1 LKEDNFPHLR
11 EKKAAAA
18 RELPDASISISISP
32 EGTKETTEN
41 STTVG
46 DTSTVTMDVEQGSQ
60 PLSSPPVR
68 VKDDADEDDG
78 ASEKSVDEDELF
90 VEIPA
95 AGLQFAGGPQKIR
108 LVSNVCSI
116 CLCNYQVGADVVW
129 SSNEACDHAFHELCI
144 EQWLMKQREGPLCP
158 CCRRD
163 FILDPY
169 DLEEE
174 DNKEITD
181 SQRVLALDSMELG
194 ELGDGDGG
202 EDVLPLSIPIP
213 VVASAAAQTVVP
225 EVELELEIAAIAVME
240 EGTSSSSLATE
251 PTPEVQSQVPE
262 ESLASTSTAL
272 ERERIETPDKEP
284 QPCTENRKGGE

>member
-1 LKEDNFPHLR
+1 MR
-11 EKKAAAA
+11 EKKAGA
-18 RELPDASISISISP
+18 REISDASTSVSIPP
-32 EGTKETTEN
+32 EESKETTEN
-41 STTVG
+41 ATTIG
-46 DTSTVTMDVEQGSQ
+46 DTSTDSMDIEQGSQ
-60 PLSSPPVR
+60 PLSAPPVR
-68 VKDDADEDDG
+68 VMDDAEEDD
-78 ASEKSVDEDELF
+78 VDEDELF

-116 CLCNYQVGADVVW
+116 CLCNYRVGADVVW
-129 SSNEACDHAFHELCI
+129 SSNDACDHAFHELCI

-174 DNKEITD
+174 GESKEMTD
-181 SQRVLALDSMELG
+181 SQRALSLYSMELG
-194 ELGDGDGG
+194 ELSDGDGDGG

-213 VVASAAAQTVVP
+213 VVASPSAQTVVP
-225 EVELELEIAAIAVME
+225 EVEVELEIAAIAVME

-272 ERERIETPDKEP
+272 EPEIMEIPVKEP
-284 QPCTENRKGGE
+284 QPSAENREGGE